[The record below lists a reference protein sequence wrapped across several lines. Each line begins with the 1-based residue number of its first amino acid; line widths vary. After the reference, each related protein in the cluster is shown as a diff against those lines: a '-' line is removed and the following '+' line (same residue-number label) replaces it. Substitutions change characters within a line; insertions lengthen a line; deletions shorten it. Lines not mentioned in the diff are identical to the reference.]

1 MTTYPNRVSL
11 IEVGP
16 RDGLQNETT
25 PLSVT
30 DKIQLIDALS
40 KTGLSHI
47 ECGSFVSPKWV
58 PQMAHSDAV
67 LDGIVRQA
75 QITYSAL
82 VPNQKGFENCV
93 THNPDE
99 IAIFT
104 AASNEFT
111 QKNINCTITESL
123 NRFEPIMRSAHT
135 QKLPVRGYIST
146 VFSCPYQGKVEPKE
160 VLVVAKELLALG
172 CYEISLGDTIG
183 VGTPRQVAE
192 LLEVLLTNIPVHQI
206 AVHFHNTYGQAIAN
220 ISKALEYGVSR
231 IDSAI
236 AGLGGCPYAK
246 GASGNIA
253 TEDVV
258 YLLDGLGIQHGVD
271 LERCVKVGRDICSKL
286 NKLPSSLVNQA
297 YL

>member
-1 MTTYPNRVSL
+1 MTTYPSRVSL

-16 RDGLQNETT
+16 RDGLQNEAT
-25 PLSVT
+25 PLSVA

-75 QITYSAL
+75 EITYSAL

-123 NRFEPIMRSAHT
+123 SRFEPIMRSAQT

-146 VFSCPYQGKVEPKE
+146 VVSCPYQGKVDPKV
-160 VLVVAKELLALG
+160 VLAVAKELLALG

-192 LLEVLLTNIPVHQI
+192 LLEVLLTDIPVHQI

-220 ISKALEYGVSR
+220 ISKALEYGVTR

-271 LERCVKVGRDICSKL
+271 IERCVKVGRDICRKL
-286 NKLPSSLVNQA
+286 NKPPPSLVNQA